1 MDRRKSATLIS
12 GTGFEHGKPLH
23 ASRAVGASHIGPISR
38 RPISSMH
45 GHSKQP
51 KLSAKQEA
59 HLVALNDGDEHMFT
73 ITRSTIY
80 LTSPA
85 AAPRGALTDQ

>member
-1 MDRRKSATLIS
+1 
-12 GTGFEHGKPLH
+12 
-23 ASRAVGASHIGPISR
+23 
-38 RPISSMH
+38 MH